1 MQIQKEAAAKQYAN
15 MRYDQPYQAA
25 LFEMKVLLEAQR
37 WHTDEY
43 EAVIGGLE
51 PDDLKVRVSTQLAHL
66 PTLAALA
73 CAICVGQVPC
83 AGSHT
88 AACVAVLALYKR

>member
-15 MRYDQPYQAA
+15 MRYDQPYQTA

-51 PDDLKVRVSTQLAHL
+51 PNDLKVNIQMT
-66 PTLAALA
+66 
-73 CAICVGQVPC
+73 
-83 AGSHT
+83 AGT
-88 AACVAVLALYKR
+88 RAFP

>member
-43 EAVIGGLE
+43 EAVIGGLD
-51 PDDLKVRVSTQLAHL
+51 PGDLAVRVSIT
-66 PTLAALA
+66 
-73 CAICVGQVPC
+73 
-83 AGSHT
+83 AGTHAYPSCT
-88 AACVAVLALYKR
+88 

>member
-43 EAVIGGLE
+43 EAVIGDLE
-51 PDDLKVRVSTQLAHL
+51 PADLKVRGVITAGTFACPGCACSGHL
-66 PTLAALA
+66 CRAGAIYRTPHSCLHSNA
-73 CAICVGQVPC
+73 CAVQ
-83 AGSHT
+83 
-88 AACVAVLALYKR
+88 